1 MAHGITQS
9 DTMMSVR
16 RVPWHRLGV
25 VLDERPRTLAAALEA
40 AGLTWTV
47 AKEPLYRAGGQP
59 VAGHHATVR
68 EDTDQVLGVV
78 SGDYVVVQN
87 SECFAFLEN
96 LLGSELIFETAGSL
110 WAGRQV
116 FITAQLPDHVTVGG
130 DEVRPYV
137 VLSAWHTG
145 TGAIRAMTTPVRAVC
160 ANTVR
165 AALGGSAGRAPGH
178 RRHRRNDAAGRAG
191 VRHHGRGGARARPRR
206 LPRAPRRRP
215 DQPAARGA
223 RRPRHDGRL
232 LPPVRRLRRRAG
244 PGADQRACAARRA
257 RRALPA
263 RHGARRPRARQPP
276 PRPRGGDGRLHA
288 RRHGRQRARLEVVRV
303 ERGGRGPRP
312 PRPRPHARGRV
323 HARDRGPERPQGARA
338 RARPRRLTRTPPRG
352 PAGRP
357 GARPRPRS
365 PIMTRGGPTMAAPDA
380 LLDTLNDDQRA

>member
-87 SECFAFLEN
+87 SECFAFLAN

-110 WAGRQV
+110 WGGRHV
-116 FITAQLPDHVTVGG
+116 FITAQLPDRVTVGG

-165 AALGGSAGRAPGH
+165 AALERARGVYRVAHVGDPTAQLHEARAVLGMTVDYYRQFAAFGDQLALEPMSEKALGGVLHELYPHDTALGGRALT
-178 RRHRRNDAAGRAG
+178 N
-191 VRHHGRGGARARPRR
+191 
-206 LPRAPRRRP
+206 
-215 DQPAARGA
+215 
-223 RRPRHDGRL
+223 
-232 LPPVRRLRRRAG
+232 RRRAREAVIAIFRDG
-244 PGADQRACAARRA
+244 DTVGNAPGSKWCAWNAIVEHHDHTA
-257 RRALPA
+257 APA
-263 RHGARRPRARQPP
+263 APR
-276 PRPRGGDGRLHA
+276 
-288 RRHGRQRARLEVVRV
+288 
-303 ERGGRGPRP
+303 ERGREPSRTRP
-312 PRPRPHARGRV
+312 A
-323 HARDRGPERPQGARA
+323 
-338 RARPRRLTRTPPRG
+338 
-352 PAGRP
+352 
-357 GARPRPRS
+357 S
-365 PIMTRGGPTMAAPDA
+365 
-380 LLDTLNDDQRA
+380 